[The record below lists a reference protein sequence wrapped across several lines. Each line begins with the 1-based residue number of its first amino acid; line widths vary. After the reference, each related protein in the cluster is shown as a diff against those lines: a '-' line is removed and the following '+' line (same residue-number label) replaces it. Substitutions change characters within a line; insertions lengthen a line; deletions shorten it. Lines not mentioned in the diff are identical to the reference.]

1 MSFSGQAILALHIA
15 AAIFALGPGTA
26 AIMSTP
32 RYIRKGNAAVVG
44 YLYRTTRIYA
54 IGSVLVLVFGL
65 ILAQIQHEFSKW
77 WISVSITLYVVA
89 AVLLVLILR
98 DQRKALAALQS
109 AASSPAAAAPGTA
122 VVPAAPPAQEPGS
135 ARAPADRS
143 GEEGAKVAGDGEK
156 AATPEPSTADPSTA
170 EPSAPAPAPAPASAP
185 APAPAP
191 GLAPVAAVERA
202 RISSL
207 SGVVTLIWLV
217 TLVLMVWK

>member
-98 DQRKALAALQS
+98 DQRKALAALGS

-122 VVPAAPPAQEPGS
+122 VVPAAPPQEPGS
-135 ARAPADRS
+135 AQGPAGRS
-143 GEEGAKVAGDGEK
+143 GQEGTEVADDGEK
-156 AATPEPSTADPSTA
+156 AAPAKSIPA
-170 EPSAPAPAPAPASAP
+170 EPSAPAAASAP

-191 GLAPVAAVERA
+191 GPALVAAVERA

-207 SGVVTLIWLV
+207 SGVVALIWLV
-217 TLVLMVWK
+217 TLALMVWK